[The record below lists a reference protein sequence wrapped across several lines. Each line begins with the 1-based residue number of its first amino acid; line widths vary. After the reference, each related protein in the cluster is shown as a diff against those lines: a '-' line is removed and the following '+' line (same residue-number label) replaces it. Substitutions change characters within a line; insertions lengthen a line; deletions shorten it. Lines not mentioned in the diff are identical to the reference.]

1 MLELMS
7 ITAKHTAFQASRR
20 LRAVRIRLDEDLSL
34 QQMQQ
39 RKGLS
44 TDFQCLKARGYKPF
58 FRGANLKYRDG
69 PVIRKC
75 ARREANTVVAA
86 AAQAARAAAPALARQ
101 PRPQRTSVAINPSEV
116 LHQSGVAVVNGTLGP
131 LTATKAQAF
140 NDVVREFG
148 ASDGGI

>member
-86 AAQAARAAAPALARQ
+86 AAQAARAAA
-101 PRPQRTSVAINPSEV
+101 RPQRTSVAINPSEV